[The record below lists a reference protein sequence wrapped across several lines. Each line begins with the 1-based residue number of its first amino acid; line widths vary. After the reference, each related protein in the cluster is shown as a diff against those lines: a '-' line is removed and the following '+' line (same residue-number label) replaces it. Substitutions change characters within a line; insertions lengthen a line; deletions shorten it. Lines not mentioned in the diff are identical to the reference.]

1 MITSVEHSKAVVLL
15 LLIHCLLMTPCFV
28 GDYVWS
34 LFCCALLC
42 AVSSFVIILL
52 GKRELIGLLYFYC
65 LFNAILLL
73 VSCVSFSRC
82 RGLVCSVAFPG
93 HTHLLFYVI
102 LLS

>member
-15 LLIHCLLMTPCFV
+15 LLIHCLLMPSCFV

-34 LFCCALLC
+34 LFFCALLC

-52 GKRELIGLLYFYC
+52 GKRELVALLLLPFYY
-65 LFNAILLL
+65 LFL

-93 HTHLLFYVI
+93 HTHLLFHVN